1 MAAVV
6 AKASIRPGCPV
17 RVAGEDL
24 VIIDG
29 AQEAD
34 DAQLENQGVDDFL
47 GVFLGDDASGEV
59 ALEVAIEEGGQ
70 AADGHCGAILG
81 LNGCQVAEVGPLY
94 CLVSGL
100 SRLGDVEAVGL
111 SHLLELLQGLDLLGV
126 LLAEAC
132 PVLREAS
139 ICDGIAGSL
148 LFLDQVIHTIKGYA
162 AVVTDDAATAVCIRQ
177 AGDDVR

>member
-6 AKASIRPGCPV
+6 AKASVGPGCPV
-17 RVAGEDL
+17 WVAGEDL
-24 VIIDG
+24 IVVDG
-29 AQEAD
+29 AQEAND
-34 DAQLENQGVDDFL
+34 TQLENQGVDDLL

-81 LNGCQVAEVGPLY
+81 LNGSQVAKVGPLH

-148 LFLDQVIHTIKGYA
+148 LFLNQVVHTVQCDT
-162 AVVTDDAATAVCIRQ
+162 AVVADDAASAVSIRQ
-177 AGDDVR
+177 AGDDV